1 MWWWAPPGILAGV
14 AVEIAVVGAVDVAR
28 LVELD
33 RAGLTRLGS
42 VEGAAFVIGGRG
54 SPDVDAVV
62 SSVEELEA
70 LWVGRVEPFARNVAE
85 GRFAAAVGPP
95 RLSAWDPEWA
105 VAAGRLVGRL
115 SRRWGAPGLVW
126 DHIGST
132 SVPGLAAKPVVDL
145 QLGVPSLDGLVG
157 LAEALAGAG
166 FVDVAP
172 HAPGSPGVLRDAP
185 RAQVGAGARW
195 DKRLFASADP
205 GRRAILHVR
214 EIGSPWWHY
223 TRAFRDLLRAD
234 PQLRRDYETVKRDL
248 TVAHAGDSGNDAYT
262 IAKTTFFN
270 TIQDRLGTP
279 PPS

>member
-1 MWWWAPPGILAGV
+1 M
-14 AVEIAVVGAVDVAR
+14 AVEIAVVGAVDGAR

-70 LWVGRVEPFARNVAE
+70 LWVGRVEPFARNVAA

-95 RLSAWDPEWA
+95 RLSAWDPGWA
-105 VAAGRLVGRL
+105 VVAGRLLGRL
-115 SRRWGAPGLVW
+115 GRRVGVAGVVW

-145 QLGVPSLDGLVG
+145 QLGVPSLAELPG

-172 HAPGSPGVLRDAP
+172 HVPGSPGVLRDAP
-185 RAQVGAGARW
+185 RGRVGAGARW

-205 GRRAILHVR
+205 GQRAILHVR

-223 TRAFRDLLRAD
+223 TRSFRDLLRAD
-234 PQLRRDYETVKRDL
+234 PRLRRDYEAIKRDL
-248 TVAHAGDSGNDAYT
+248 AAAHAGDSGNDAYT
-262 IAKTTFFN
+262 VAKTAFFD

-279 PPS
+279 PRC